1 MNEDKSNAEIL
12 KVKPPDDYPPEE
24 GCYLLGNPY
33 SPVAVVCMLNCD
45 REKTP
50 PEIERLSRVSIEKG
64 AAIAG
69 TLQTENIGVEKIICN
84 IAANPNIRYLIIC
97 GTEVN
102 QHYSGDALKALIK
115 NGINDKRT
123 IIGTKAP
130 TPYLFN
136 IPLKAIKRFRQQ
148 LTLVDLLDE
157 MDPGVVSQAV
167 WSCYQEPE
175 KPVQFNHYMLY
186 DPGAYPEP
194 AICCTLTGKIKDPS
208 EIEEWELDKI
218 IKEIGGD

>member
-1 MNEDKSNAEIL
+1 MNKDKSNTEIV
-12 KVKPPDDYPPEE
+12 KVKPPPDYPPEK
-24 GCYLLGNPY
+24 GSYVLGNPY
-33 SPVAVVCMLNCD
+33 SPVAVVCLLNCD

-50 PEIERLSRVSIEKG
+50 PEIEKLVRTSIEKG

-69 TLQTENIGVEKIICN
+69 TLQTENIGIEKIICN
-84 IAANPNIRYLIIC
+84 ITANPNIRYLIIC
-97 GTEVN
+97 GTEVE
-102 QHYSGDALKALIK
+102 QHYTGDAVRALIK
-115 NGINDKRT
+115 NGIDDQRR
-123 IIGTKAP
+123 IIGNKAA

-148 LTLVDLLDE
+148 ITLVDLLNE
-157 MDPGVVSQAV
+157 MDPEVVSQAV

-175 KPVQFNHYMLY
+175 RPVQFRDYTLY

-208 EIEEWELDKI
+208 EIEEWELDDI